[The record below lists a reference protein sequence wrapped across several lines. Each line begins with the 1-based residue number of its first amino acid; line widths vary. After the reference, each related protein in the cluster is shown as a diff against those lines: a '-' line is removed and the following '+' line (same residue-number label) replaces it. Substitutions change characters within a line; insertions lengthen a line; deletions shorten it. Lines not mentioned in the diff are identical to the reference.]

1 MAGLSADY
9 INPFIIASTKLLK
22 ELCYMEVQLGKPY
35 VKTTEFDHQSL
46 VITIGLSG
54 AMNGQVI
61 IDFENEIAC
70 QVASK
75 MTMMPITQLDELS
88 TSAVCEL
95 VNMILG
101 NAATI
106 FSTKGIGIDITP
118 PAMLIGDRPCNSNIC
133 IPLLYENSKIEINVS
148 IA

>member
-1 MAGLSADY
+1 MVGLSADY

-35 VKTTEFDHQSL
+35 VKTTEFNNQSL
-46 VITIGLSG
+46 AITIGLTG

-75 MTMMPITQLDELS
+75 MTMMPITQLDDLS

-106 FSTKGIGIDITP
+106 FYTKGIGIEITP
-118 PAMLIGDRPCNSNIC
+118 PTMLIGDRLSNSNIC

-148 IA
+148 IL

>member
-35 VKTTEFDHQSL
+35 VKTTDFNAQSL
-46 VITIGLSG
+46 AITIGLTG

-61 IDFENEIAC
+61 IDFDNNIAC

-75 MTMMPITQLDELS
+75 MTMMSITQLDDLS

-106 FSTKGIGIDITP
+106 FSTKGISIDITP
-118 PAMLIGDRPCNSNIC
+118 PTMLIGDRSSNSNIC